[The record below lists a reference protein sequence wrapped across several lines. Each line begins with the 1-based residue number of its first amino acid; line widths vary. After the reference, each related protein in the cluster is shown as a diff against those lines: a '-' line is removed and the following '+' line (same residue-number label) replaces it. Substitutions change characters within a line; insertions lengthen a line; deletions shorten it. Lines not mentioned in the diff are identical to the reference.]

1 MKDRRRRRLSRRSP
15 ACRFF
20 WLCGVVVLSTW
31 AAFGLPDDHNDE
43 APEVRGVEDAVTT
56 PTPTSA
62 DAEEAAS
69 PPTMPTTLQQQ
80 QQQQQAPMVWPA
92 EPSPIDDAVE
102 SLARRAGTTA
112 TDTIVMHHDADN
124 DDTERLSSVPTVWP
138 ESNPSVVADANT
150 KDDDDNDDTEAR
162 RSSLP
167 PVPTFWPADAPV
179 VHDNDDKDDDKEAT
193 RPPVPTV
200 WPEEAPVA
208 VVDDGEASGPPVPT
222 VWPEEAPAVAVVDN
236 DKASGPPVPTVWPE
250 EAPVAVVDND
260 KASGPPVPTVWPE
273 EAPAVVA
280 NDKTSLPPLVPK
292 EAAAAVARP
301 PTDDDDD
308 ATIDLDEEEDATTE
322 ETDVPAQADKV
333 AEPVAKAP
341 PGSLAGFFVKLE
353 EKKNNE
359 GVPDMAATLAQVDT
373 TAPDR
378 VDETVPPP
386 LQEEDTYWGIWGGRT
401 YHKRADLSVL
411 TLLFQDLLLQA
422 QATVPGDELG
432 TTMEDLLDASLTS
445 TGLHADDITIPE
457 APQSHFLDGLDD
469 LDKLFEDV
477 DPPDELDISLGS
489 SMQEILVGRGSQIVR
504 KHVVKGLQALQQ
516 GLRQIRTAVTN
527 KVTDEE
533 GRLRLVSKEELVHAG
548 QWLIQ
553 TAQRTYDTLQVFVD
567 DLFEG
572 SGEDE
577 TVADDDMLKEIQK
590 RTGAS

>member
-1 MKDRRRRRLSRRSP
+1 
-15 ACRFF
+15 
-20 WLCGVVVLSTW
+20 
-31 AAFGLPDDHNDE
+31 LPDDHDDDNDE
-43 APEVRGVEDAVTT
+43 APEVPGVEDAVTT

-62 DAEEAAS
+62 DTEESAS
-69 PPTMPTTLQQQ
+69 PPTMPTTLLQQH
-80 QQQQQAPMVWPA
+80 QQAPMVWPA

-112 TDTIVMHHDADN
+112 TDTIVMQDDADN
-124 DDTERLSSVPTVWP
+124 DDPESLSSVPTVWP
-138 ESNPSVVADANT
+138 ESNPSVVADANA
-150 KDDDDNDDTEAR
+150 KDNDDGNDDTEAR

-167 PVPTFWPADAPV
+167 PVPSFWPADAPV
-179 VHDNDDKDDDKEAT
+179 VHDKDENVDDKEAT

-200 WPEEAPVA
+200 WPEEAPVVHDDKNDDDQEETVPTVWSEEAPVA
-208 VVDDGEASGPPVPT
+208 VVDDDEASGPPVPT
-222 VWPEEAPAVAVVDN
+222 VWPEEAPAVVD
-236 DKASGPPVPTVWPE
+236 
-250 EAPVAVVDND
+250 
-260 KASGPPVPTVWPE
+260 
-273 EAPAVVA
+273 
-280 NDKTSLPPLVPK
+280 NDKTSLPPPVPK

-301 PTDDDDD
+301 PTDDDD
-308 ATIDLDEEEDATTE
+308 ATIDLDEDDATTE
-322 ETDVPAQADKV
+322 EVVVPVQEDDVVPPA
-333 AEPVAKAP
+333 AKAP
-341 PGSLAGFFVKLE
+341 PGSLAGFFETLE
-353 EKKNNE
+353 DKKNTSNE
-359 GVPDMAATLAQVDT
+359 GLPDVAATLAAAQVDT
-373 TAPDR
+373 TASDR
-378 VDETVPPP
+378 VDETLPPP
-386 LQEEDTYWGIWGGRT
+386 EEEDTYWGIWGGRT

-422 QATVPGDELG
+422 QADGVELG

-516 GLRQIRTAVTN
+516 GLRQIRTTVTN

-572 SGEDE
+572 NGEDE